1 MEDIPH
7 SSNAFSVSFSA
18 AVARLQV
25 AILDACRQQGEWPAR
40 IAAGIGAAIDFA
52 LAEPGSIRL
61 LTVESLVEKPG
72 GGRRYVRAVDHF
84 AELLRAEA
92 PADRS
97 RPHNTERA
105 LVGGVAMMIADRVR
119 SDTLADLTGELPEL
133 VEFVLMPYLGLEEA
147 RHWGRWAATARPR
160 RS

>member
-7 SSNAFSVSFSA
+7 SSNGFSVSFSA

-25 AILDACRQQGEWPAR
+25 AILDACRRQEEWPAK
-40 IAAGIGAAIDFA
+40 IAGGVAAAVEFA
-52 LAEPGSIRL
+52 LADPDATRL
-61 LTVESLVEKPG
+61 LTVESLIEKPD

-92 PADRS
+92 PADRR
-97 RPHNTERA
+97 RPLNTERA

-119 SDTLADLTGELPEL
+119 SDTLADLTVELPEL
-133 VEFVLMPYLGLEEA
+133 VEFVLLPYLGLEDA
-147 RHWGRWAATARPR
+147 RACPACPAG
-160 RS
+160 